1 MVADE
6 LNNKLWINRYMACK
20 VIQKIH
26 TRKKYIMYIVYV
38 CDKCIISF
46 LAYLCFSK
54 IVLASSRIFTVNF
67 LRIVFTDTGE
77 VSHSFSIITK

>member
-26 TRKKYIMYIVYV
+26 TRKKYIMYMCAINV
-38 CDKCIISF
+38 
-46 LAYLCFSK
+46 
-54 IVLASSRIFTVNF
+54 
-67 LRIVFTDTGE
+67 
-77 VSHSFSIITK
+77 